1 MLALESHSEL
11 VRVSPKNRCGRRG
24 VEKMKKF
31 NRAIFGVLAFVLMLG
46 TNVAQAATVDDNDTE
61 GRLVNVRVVE
71 VSDARISVVTADG
84 VEHVISVCQINTQVK
99 RGKQYVHSK
108 DLRVDDVVTIVLDE
122 EKPIKFA
129 KNIEVREMVAENK
142 P

>member
-1 MLALESHSEL
+1 VAT
-11 VRVSPKNRCGRRG
+11 G

-31 NRAIFGVLAFVLMLG
+31 NRAIFGILAFALMLG
-46 TNVAQAATVDDNDTE
+46 TNVAQAATLDDNDTE

-71 VSDARISVVTADG
+71 VSDERISVITPEG
-84 VEHVISVCQINTQVK
+84 VEHVISVCQINTQVR
-99 RGKQYVHSK
+99 RGKQYVHCK

-129 KNIEVREMVAENK
+129 KNIEVKEMVAENK

>member
-1 MLALESHSEL
+1 MLALGNGSEL
-11 VRVSPKNRCGRRG
+11 VRVSPKTDVATG

-31 NRAIFGVLAFVLMLG
+31 NRAVFGVVAFALMLG
-46 TNVAQAATVDDNDTE
+46 TNVAQAATLDDNDTE

-71 VSDARISVVTADG
+71 VNDTHISVVTREG
-84 VEHVISVCQINTQVK
+84 VEHVITVCQVNTQVR
-99 RGKQYVHSK
+99 RGKQYVHCK

-122 EKPIKFA
+122 EKPVKFA

>member
-1 MLALESHSEL
+1 
-11 VRVSPKNRCGRRG
+11 
-24 VEKMKKF
+24 MKKIKHTMLG
-31 NRAIFGVLAFVLMLG
+31 AVALVLMVG
-46 TNVAQAATVDDNDTE
+46 TNVALAAGVDDNDTD

-71 VSDARISVVTADG
+71 VSAEHISVMTREG
-84 VEHVISVCQINTQVK
+84 VEHVIAICQTNTQVK
-99 RGKQYVHSK
+99 RGNQYVHGK

-122 EKPIKFA
+122 EKMIKFA

>member
-1 MLALESHSEL
+1 
-11 VRVSPKNRCGRRG
+11 
-24 VEKMKKF
+24 MKKF
-31 NRAIFGVLAFVLMLG
+31 NRAILGILAFALMLG
-46 TNVAQAATVDDNDTE
+46 TNVAQAASLDDNDTE

-71 VSDARISVVTADG
+71 VSDTRISVVTADG

-99 RGKQYVHSK
+99 RGKQYVHCK

>member
-1 MLALESHSEL
+1 
-11 VRVSPKNRCGRRG
+11 
-24 VEKMKKF
+24 MKKF
-31 NRAIFGVLAFVLMLG
+31 NRAIFGVAVFALMLG
-46 TNVAQAATVDDNDTE
+46 TNVALAAGVSDNDAE
-61 GRLVNVRVVE
+61 GQLVNVRVVE
-71 VSDARISVVTADG
+71 VSKERISVITREG
-84 VEHVISVCQINTQVK
+84 VEHVIAVCQINTQVR

-142 P
+142 QP

>member
-1 MLALESHSEL
+1 
-11 VRVSPKNRCGRRG
+11 
-24 VEKMKKF
+24 MKKF
-31 NRAIFGVLAFVLMLG
+31 NRAIFGVLAFALILG
-46 TNVAQAATVDDNDTE
+46 TNVAQAARLDDDDTDK
-61 GRLVNVRVVE
+61 RLVNVRIVE
-71 VSDARISVVTADG
+71 VTNEHISVVTPEG
-84 VEHVISVCQINTQVK
+84 VEHVISVCQINTQVR
-99 RGKQYVHSK
+99 RGKQYVHCK

>member
-1 MLALESHSEL
+1 MLALCVGSEL
-11 VRVSPKNRCGRRG
+11 VRVSPKTDVATG

-31 NRAIFGVLAFVLMLG
+31 NRAIFGVLAFALIIG
-46 TNVAQAATVDDNDTE
+46 TNVAQAASLEDGDTD

-71 VSDARISVVTADG
+71 VSDERISVVTPEG
-84 VEHVISVCQINTQVK
+84 VEHVISVCQINTQVR
-99 RGKQYVHSK
+99 RGKQYVHCK